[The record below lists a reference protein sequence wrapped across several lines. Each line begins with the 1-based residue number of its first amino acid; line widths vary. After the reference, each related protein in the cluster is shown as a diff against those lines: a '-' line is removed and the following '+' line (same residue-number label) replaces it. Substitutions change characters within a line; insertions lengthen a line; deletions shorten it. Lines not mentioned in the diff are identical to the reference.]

1 VYPLRVSAPQ
11 PLTNCAHHTQTQ
23 SKPKPRRPQ
32 TASGPTR
39 RPSPAAFD
47 PAQLDMQQ
55 ANTLLQQSLTQLYK
69 SKHEAGDGK
78 VVPPWDPLDVEP
90 RWRHRTN
97 LFDAH
102 APARS
107 QVSGSR
113 WKIGTGPE
121 TLCVS
126 SSSFVCEACTGSY
139 PASQSSPRAPQRPL
153 WRGAF
158 GRPTF
163 VDFPSHGA
171 DSPGLYKPGTQLRS
185 QQLLYTRRTAAD
197 GSVMRAA
204 GHGRASVYG
213 RSAVPRLRS
222 QELLRRHG
230 QEAHTMRQLS
240 KGARWLHSSRPSSG

>member
-11 PLTNCAHHTQTQ
+11 PLTNRAHHTQTQ

-121 TLCVS
+121 TLCGLV
-126 SSSFVCEACTGSY
+126 
-139 PASQSSPRAPQRPL
+139 RAE
-153 WRGAF
+153 
-158 GRPTF
+158 
-163 VDFPSHGA
+163 
-171 DSPGLYKPGTQLRS
+171 
-185 QQLLYTRRTAAD
+185 
-197 GSVMRAA
+197 
-204 GHGRASVYG
+204 ASVGCRGFG
-213 RSAVPRLRS
+213 RSAVDQYRNCAELSGSCAENGGHHRATLSPMACVRWPRFCELRPT
-222 QELLRRHG
+222 QR
-230 QEAHTMRQLS
+230 AVT
-240 KGARWLHSSRPSSG
+240 A